1 MHLILWWIYNRNS
14 NCYFVWARIECEQQ
28 VLGYPSAKFRKFET
42 IREAEA
48 YLTPI
53 SRSRTV
59 AGSRSSAPVNASSNK
74 RTRWSSPS
82 ATTTRFPA
90 LNCLTG
96 TAPVLQFVAT
106 MSTSSRNEAGVAS
119 GIPIDTGT
127 AVRQVSYIYLWLRR
141 DNSWVYWIER
151 PHAIFIRTSHHQR
164 PATAVA
170 DPITAKN
177 GCYNTDSDGFVHVYT
192 HGICS
197 AKGCRNAKAGI
208 GVYFGDNHPLWVA
221 NSRLHQKNTFIFDF
235 NLFAVCFF
243 FQKPS
248 GSARWTANGQLC
260 TNSCSNQSHPI
271 G

>member
-221 NSRLHQKNTFIFDF
+221 NSLHQKNTFIFDF